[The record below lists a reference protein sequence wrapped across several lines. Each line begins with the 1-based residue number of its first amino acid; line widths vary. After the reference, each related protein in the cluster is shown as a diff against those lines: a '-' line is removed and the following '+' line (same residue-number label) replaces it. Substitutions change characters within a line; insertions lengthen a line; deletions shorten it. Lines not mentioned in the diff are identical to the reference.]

1 MKQGLIL
8 NIIVSLFVLTI
19 QTVIPTNPRFKKCPC
34 GRGGPFC
41 NIPIPI
47 MCPRPRIT
55 TNLTTIKPTII
66 PTIKPTFIPTIKPT
80 YKPIKQCLKGFLPE
94 CKKNKIGIE
103 ICSCRPIFYNKNKE
117 INKY

>member
-19 QTVIPTNPRFKKCPC
+19 QTVIPTNLRFKKCPC
-34 GRGGPFC
+34 GLGGPGC
-41 NIPIPI
+41 NHPIPI
-47 MCPRPRIT
+47 VCPRPRIT
-55 TNLTTIKPTII
+55 TNLT
-66 PTIKPTFIPTIKPT
+66 TIKPT

-103 ICSCRPIFYNKNKE
+103 ICSMTKMNK
-117 INKY
+117 